1 MHMEETQADGSNSF
15 VTSVKV
21 QAKRV
26 LLKAKVIIFP
36 PGPDSTVDP
45 LLVHLAHPILFTV
58 GMLHVPWPWGGEHKR
73 FVGACNAHGLIKNNW
88 LQRNRK
94 RAVEVC
100 PLTNHRLE

>member
-1 MHMEETQADGSNSF
+1 MEETQADGSNSF

-21 QAKRV
+21 KAKRV

-45 LLVHLAHPILFTV
+45 LLVHLSHLILFTV
-58 GMLHVPWPWGGEHKR
+58 GVLHVPWPWGGEHKR

-94 RAVEVC
+94 RPVEVC
-100 PLTNHRLE
+100 PHTNHRLE